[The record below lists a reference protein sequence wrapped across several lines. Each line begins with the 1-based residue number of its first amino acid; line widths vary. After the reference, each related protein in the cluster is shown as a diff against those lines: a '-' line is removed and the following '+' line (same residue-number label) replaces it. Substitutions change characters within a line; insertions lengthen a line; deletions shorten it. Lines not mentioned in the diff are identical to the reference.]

1 MYDCCREKETII
13 DVEQAVNPTHCASA
27 FFFLISSPLSGFP
40 LLRNFYVHTPPLRL
54 YLEMYVSIKDCY
66 KNCVTG
72 NNQTVSFQWMI
83 RLLRFW
89 FLSGTLELFVYLFCY
104 FSQ

>member
-1 MYDCCREKETII
+1 MTV
-13 DVEQAVNPTHCASA
+13 VERKRVLYILNKLLTRHIVPAR
-27 FFFLISSPLSGFP
+27 FFFIISSPLSGFS
-40 LLRNFYVHTPPLRL
+40 LSGNFYVHTPPLRL
-54 YLEMYVSIKDCY
+54 CLEMYVSIKDCY

-83 RLLRFW
+83 RLLRFC
-89 FLSGTLELFVYLFCY
+89 FLNGTLDLFMYLFCY

>member
-1 MYDCCREKETII
+1 MTV
-13 DVEQAVNPTHCASA
+13 VERKRVFYMLNKLLTLHIVRAR
-27 FFFLISSPLSGFP
+27 FFLISSPLSGFP
-40 LLRNFYVHTPPLRL
+40 LSRNFYVHIPPLRL